1 MRNKLQ
7 VLPIIASVG
16 IGAAA
21 YSMMTGR
28 GGQLQNMIPGLSNM
42 PKWSGVRQPKIVNQQ
57 QEVINRTILH
67 SCWRKKG
74 SFSVANHA
82 HETIPLN
89 YHKYISIVSCK
100 I

>member
-42 PKWSGVRQPKIVNQQ
+42 SGQASGNQNSQPTTGSNQ
-57 QEVINRTILH
+57 
-67 SCWRKKG
+67 
-74 SFSVANHA
+74 
-82 HETIPLN
+82 
-89 YHKYISIVSCK
+89 
-100 I
+100 